1 MNTVT
6 MTLEQY
12 KKLEYA
18 LTLAQ
23 YFCEGRDPCEQLDS
37 DQETVDEAMEVIE
50 QIDHPL
56 GKNRRTQ
63 HRIIWSA
70 NADAGHFHDLVGHHA
85 LFGTQFIQHELRKT
99 G

>member
-1 MNTVT
+1 MDTVT
-6 MTLEQY
+6 MTFEQY

-50 QIDHPL
+50 QIDCHRAEMQ
-56 GKNRRTQ
+56 KCTQ
-63 HRIIWSA
+63 
-70 NADAGHFHDLVGHHA
+70 
-85 LFGTQFIQHELRKT
+85 KT
-99 G
+99 SIL

>member
-1 MNTVT
+1 

-37 DQETVDEAMEVIE
+37 DQETVDEAMEVVR
-50 QIDHPL
+50 QIDRQIFCD
-56 GKNRRTQ
+56 G
-63 HRIIWSA
+63 I
-70 NADAGHFHDLVGHHA
+70 
-85 LFGTQFIQHELRKT
+85 E
-99 G
+99 

>member
-1 MNTVT
+1 MDTVT
-6 MTLEQY
+6 MTFEQY

-50 QIDHPL
+50 QIDRQRAHMRL
-56 GKNRRTQ
+56 LEEKGAKMTAFMRETNRAIR
-63 HRIIWSA
+63 
-70 NADAGHFHDLVGHHA
+70 DGEV
-85 LFGTQFIQHELRKT
+85 
-99 G
+99 

>member
-1 MNTVT
+1 MDTVT

-23 YFCEGRDPCEQLDS
+23 YFCEGRDPCEQLDR

-50 QIDHPL
+50 QIDRHRAHMRL
-56 GKNRRTQ
+56 LEEKDAKMTAFMRETNRAIR
-63 HRIIWSA
+63 
-70 NADAGHFHDLVGHHA
+70 DGEV
-85 LFGTQFIQHELRKT
+85 
-99 G
+99 

>member
-1 MNTVT
+1 MDTVT
-6 MTLEQY
+6 MTFEQY

-50 QIDHPL
+50 QIDRQIAE
-56 GKNRRTQ
+56 KQKCTQ
-63 HRIIWSA
+63 
-70 NADAGHFHDLVGHHA
+70 
-85 LFGTQFIQHELRKT
+85 KT
-99 G
+99 SIL

>member
-1 MNTVT
+1 MDTVT

-23 YFCEGRDPCEQLDS
+23 YFCEGRDPCEQLDR

-50 QIDHPL
+50 QIDRQRAEMQPVAFNTNSYSNWRYWEEEDA
-56 GKNRRTQ
+56 KMTAFMRETNRAIR
-63 HRIIWSA
+63 
-70 NADAGHFHDLVGHHA
+70 DGEV
-85 LFGTQFIQHELRKT
+85 
-99 G
+99 

>member
-1 MNTVT
+1 MDTVT

-50 QIDHPL
+50 QIDRQSAEMQ
-56 GKNRRTQ
+56 KCTQ
-63 HRIIWSA
+63 
-70 NADAGHFHDLVGHHA
+70 
-85 LFGTQFIQHELRKT
+85 KT
-99 G
+99 SIL

>member
-1 MNTVT
+1 MDTVT
-6 MTLEQY
+6 MTFEQY

-50 QIDHPL
+50 QIDRQRAEMQ
-56 GKNRRTQ
+56 KCTQ
-63 HRIIWSA
+63 
-70 NADAGHFHDLVGHHA
+70 
-85 LFGTQFIQHELRKT
+85 KT
-99 G
+99 SIL

>member
-1 MNTVT
+1 MDTVT

-50 QIDHPL
+50 QIDRHRAYMRL
-56 GKNRRTQ
+56 LEEKDAKMTAFMRETNRAIR
-63 HRIIWSA
+63 
-70 NADAGHFHDLVGHHA
+70 DGEV
-85 LFGTQFIQHELRKT
+85 
-99 G
+99 

>member
-1 MNTVT
+1 MDTVT
-6 MTLEQY
+6 MTREQY

-50 QIDHPL
+50 QIDRQIAEMQ
-56 GKNRRTQ
+56 KCTQ
-63 HRIIWSA
+63 
-70 NADAGHFHDLVGHHA
+70 
-85 LFGTQFIQHELRKT
+85 KT
-99 G
+99 SIL